1 MPGVN
6 CIDRYMQEDGWQ
18 GCPTCGEAM
27 TYKVI
32 DLTGPNGGTNAT
44 RSWMQGFYATT
55 TADETD
61 AWVETALYVSG
72 HHESSAQEK
81 LRLLSSASQHSSH
94 LGNRMKEAQDALNI
108 ATEDLTILHQENEA
122 NKAALSSLLVQ
133 MEAAD
138 GDLRRAEGDREEAHS
153 KLAAVVRRRKQIE
166 TELEKR
172 KQLVGRQNMSIA

>member
-1 MPGVN
+1 
-6 CIDRYMQEDGWQ
+6 
-18 GCPTCGEAM
+18 M